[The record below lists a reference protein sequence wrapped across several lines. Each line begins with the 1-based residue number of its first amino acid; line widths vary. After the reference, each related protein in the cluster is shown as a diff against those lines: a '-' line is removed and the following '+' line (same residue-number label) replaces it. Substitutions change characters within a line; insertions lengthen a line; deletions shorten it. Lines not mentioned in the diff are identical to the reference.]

1 MLLVICHQKEDRVEG
16 GIFIYL
22 FIAFISPI
30 SKMLMTRLLVCFF
43 IFIFSFLSLDL
54 IKKIMA

>member
-22 FIAFISPI
+22 FIY
-30 SKMLMTRLLVCFF
+30 LLLLYHQ
-43 IFIFSFLSLDL
+43 FL
-54 IKKIMA
+54 KC